1 MTQLFTKSRFKLALE
16 CPTKLFY
23 ASLPE
28 RYNNQNE
35 DDEFLR
41 SLAEGGFQVGALA
54 KLYRGVEYDLSDCKG
69 YDEPLK
75 ETERLLKEN
84 TNVIIAEAAFK
95 WNNCFV
101 RVDILEKRGNTLHI
115 IEVKAKSS
123 EGENERFVNIK
134 TGGVL
139 SDWLPYVY
147 DVAFQKYVVQQAM
160 PEYNVT
166 ASLMMA
172 DKTKRADVDHLN
184 QLFAIRRDENNQTV
198 VDVAENA
205 AEVLSES
212 KTQVL
217 IAIDMTEL
225 CDKIIAGETPE
236 QSKCMGMCFKDFVQ
250 MTSQAF
256 AQKAKLPTFLSGKC
270 SKCEFRKGDS
280 SLKDGHDECL
290 CEIGGFAPA
299 DFARPQIEQLWG
311 AGGAGTKRGVWMQER
326 RYFMDEITEADYS
339 FNQKTKTKSDGL
351 DGHQRTWLQIAI
363 ATNDADLRARFGEDL
378 QGNTYLDIDGL
389 RKEMETWK
397 FPLHMIDFETTAVA
411 LPMYKGMRPYEQVAF
426 QFSHHII
433 EKTTDGGY
441 TIRHAGQ
448 YLNEDVQKFPN
459 FEFVR
464 HLREELTKDDGTI
477 FRYATHENRILRAI
491 YRQLE
496 ASDEADKDELMAFI
510 DSITYLKDDKVYV
523 HIGERN
529 MVDLQEVVKRY
540 YYQYDEMLNSN
551 SIKQVLPAV
560 LNTSKFLQEK
570 YQEAIYGTEIP
581 SLNISHESPMA
592 WIAYTEDGKV
602 DNPYHLLQ
610 SVGELI
616 GENIDDSDS
625 QEDED
630 MTVANGGAAL
640 TAYSKLMFCKDDIW
654 DDALREAL
662 LRYCELDTMAMVFI
676 WEYFHRAIVES
687 LAAKD

>member
-28 RYNNQNE
+28 IYNNQND
-35 DDEFLR
+35 DDEFLQ

-54 KLYRGVEYDLSDCKG
+54 KLYRGVEHDLSDFKG
-69 YDEPLK
+69 YDAPLK

-123 EGENERFVNIK
+123 EGENERFVKSN
-134 TGGVL
+134 GEVL
-139 SDWLPYVY
+139 SKKLPYVY
-147 DVAFQKYVVQQAM
+147 DVAFQKYVLQQAM

-198 VDVAENA
+198 IDVAENA

-256 AQKAKLPTFLSGKC
+256 ARKAKLPTFLSGKC

-290 CEIGGFAPA
+290 CKIGGFAPA

-339 FNQKTKTKSDGL
+339 FNQNTKTKSDGL

-433 EKTTDGGY
+433 EKTADGGY

-477 FRYATHENRILRAI
+477 FRYATHENSILRAI

-510 DSITYLKDDKVYV
+510 DSITYLKDDKVYM
-523 HIGERN
+523 HIGKRN

-676 WEYFHRAIVES
+676 WEYFNMAIVRS
-687 LAAKD
+687 QAAKD

>member
-16 CPTKLFY
+16 CPRKLFY

-28 RYNNQNE
+28 RYNNQNK
-35 DDEFLR
+35 DDEFLQ

-54 KLYRGVEYDLSDCKG
+54 KLYRGVEHDLSDCKG

-101 RVDILEKRGNTLHI
+101 RVDILEKIGNALHI

-123 EGENERFVNIK
+123 EGENERFVKSN
-134 TGGVL
+134 GEVL
-139 SDWLPYVY
+139 SKKLPYVY
-147 DVAFQKYVVQQAM
+147 DVAFQKYVIQQAM

-198 VDVAENA
+198 IDVAENA

-256 AQKAKLPTFLSGKC
+256 ARKAKLPTFLSGKC

-290 CEIGGFAPA
+290 CEIGCFAPA

-339 FNQKTKTKSDGL
+339 FNQNTKTKSDGL
-351 DGHQRTWLQIAI
+351 DGHQRTWLQIVI

-378 QGNTYLDIDGL
+378 QGNTYLDVDGL
-389 RKEMETWK
+389 RQEMETWK

-433 EKTTDGGY
+433 EKTADGGY

-477 FRYATHENRILRAI
+477 FRYATHENSILRAI

-529 MVDLQEVVKRY
+529 MVDLQEVVKHY

-570 YQEAIYGTEIP
+570 YEDAIYGTEIT

>member
-54 KLYRGVEYDLSDCKG
+54 KLYRGVEHDLSDCKG

-101 RVDILEKRGNTLHI
+101 RVDILEKIGNALHI
-115 IEVKAKSS
+115 IEVKAKSF
-123 EGENERFVNIK
+123 EGENERFVNSK

-139 SDWLPYVY
+139 SDLLPYVY

-205 AEVLSES
+205 AEVLSKS

-217 IAIDMTEL
+217 TAIDMTEL
-225 CDKIIAGETPE
+225 CDKIIAGETAE
-236 QSKCMGMCFKDFVQ
+236 QNQRMGVCFTKFVQ

-256 AQKAKLPTFLSGKC
+256 ARKEKLPTCLSGKC
-270 SKCEFRKGDS
+270 SHCEFRKGDS

-290 CEIGGFAPA
+290 CEIGCFAPG

-311 AGGAGTKRGVWMQER
+311 GGGAGAKRGVWMQER

-363 ATNDADLRARFGEDL
+363 ATKNTDLRARFGEDL
-378 QGNTYLDIDGL
+378 QGNTYLDVDGL

-411 LPMYKGMRPYEQVAF
+411 LPMYQGMRPYEQVAF

-433 EKTTDGGY
+433 EKTADGGY

-477 FRYATHENRILRAI
+477 FRYATHENSILRAI

-676 WEYFHRAIVES
+676 WEYFNMAIVRS
-687 LAAKD
+687 QAAKD

>member
-75 ETERLLKEN
+75 ETERLIKEN
-84 TNVIIAEAAFK
+84 ANVIIAEAAFK

-101 RVDILEKRGNTLHI
+101 RVDILEKRGNALHI
-115 IEVKAKSS
+115 VEVKAKSS
-123 EGENERFVNIK
+123 EGENERFVKNN
-134 TGGVL
+134 GEVL
-139 SDWLPYVY
+139 SKKLPYVY

-160 PEYNVT
+160 PDYDVT

-198 VDVAENA
+198 IDVAENA
-205 AEVLSES
+205 AKVLSES

-236 QSKCMGMCFKDFVQ
+236 QSKCMGMCFTDFVK

-256 AQKAKLPTFLSGKC
+256 AKKAKLPTFLSSKC

-290 CEIGGFAPA
+290 CEIGCFAPA
-299 DFARPQIEQLWG
+299 DFARPQLEQLWG
-311 AGGAGTKRGVWMQER
+311 GGGAGTKRGEWIQKG

-339 FNQKTKTKSDGL
+339 FNQTTKTKSDGL

-363 ATNDADLRARFGEDL
+363 ATNDADMRARFGEDL
-378 QGNTYLDIDGL
+378 RGNTYLDIDGL
-389 RKEMETWK
+389 RREMETWK

-433 EKTTDGGY
+433 EKTADGGY

-464 HLREELTKDDGTI
+464 HLREELTKDEGTI
-477 FRYATHENRILRAI
+477 FRYATHENSILRAI

-510 DSITYLKDDKVYV
+510 DSITYLKDDKVYI

-529 MVDLQEVVKRY
+529 MVDLQDVVKRY

-551 SIKQVLPAV
+551 SIKKVLPAV

-570 YQEAIYGTEIP
+570 YEKAIYGTEIT

>member
-75 ETERLLKEN
+75 ETERLIKEN
-84 TNVIIAEAAFK
+84 ANVIIAEAAFK

-101 RVDILEKRGNTLHI
+101 RVDILEKRGNALHI
-115 IEVKAKSS
+115 VEVKAKSS
-123 EGENERFVNIK
+123 EGEDERFVKNN
-134 TGGVL
+134 GEVL
-139 SDWLPYVY
+139 SKKLPYVY

-160 PEYNVT
+160 PDYDVT

-198 VDVAENA
+198 IDVAENA
-205 AEVLSES
+205 AKVLSES

-236 QSKCMGMCFKDFVQ
+236 QSKCMGMCFTDFVK

-256 AQKAKLPTFLSGKC
+256 AKKAKLPTFLSSKC

-290 CEIGGFAPA
+290 CEIGCFAPA
-299 DFARPQIEQLWG
+299 DFARPQLEQLWG
-311 AGGAGTKRGVWMQER
+311 GGGAGTKRGEWIQKG

-339 FNQKTKTKSDGL
+339 FNQTTKTKSDGL

-363 ATNDADLRARFGEDL
+363 ATNDADMRARFGEDL
-378 QGNTYLDIDGL
+378 RGNTYLDIDGL
-389 RKEMETWK
+389 RREMETWK

-433 EKTTDGGY
+433 EKTADGGY

-464 HLREELTKDDGTI
+464 HLREELTKDEGTI
-477 FRYATHENRILRAI
+477 FRYATHENSILRAI

-510 DSITYLKDDKVYV
+510 DSITYLKDDKVYI

-529 MVDLQEVVKRY
+529 MVDLQDVVKRY

-551 SIKQVLPAV
+551 SIKKVLPAV

-570 YQEAIYGTEIP
+570 YEKAIYGTEIT

>member
-35 DDEFLR
+35 DEEFLR

-54 KLYRGVEYDLSDCKG
+54 KLYRGVEHDLSDCKG

-101 RVDILEKRGNTLHI
+101 RVDILEKIGNALHI
-115 IEVKAKSS
+115 IEVKAKSF
-123 EGENERFVNIK
+123 EGENERFVNSK

-205 AEVLSES
+205 AKVLSKS

-217 IAIDMTEL
+217 TAIDMTGL
-225 CDKIIAGETPE
+225 CDKIIAGETAE
-236 QSKCMGMCFKDFVQ
+236 QNQRMGVCFTKFVQ

-256 AQKAKLPTFLSGKC
+256 ARKEKLPTYLSGKC
-270 SKCEFRKGDS
+270 SHCEFRKGDS

-290 CEIGGFAPA
+290 CEIGCFAPG

-311 AGGAGTKRGVWMQER
+311 GGGAGAKRGEWMKDR
-326 RYFMDEITEADYS
+326 RYFMDEITEADYP
-339 FNQKTKTKSDGL
+339 FDHKNRTNPDGL

-477 FRYATHENRILRAI
+477 FRYATHENSILRAI

-592 WIAYTEDGKV
+592 WIAYTEDSKV

-676 WEYFHRAIVES
+676 WEYFNMAIVRS
-687 LAAKD
+687 QAAKD